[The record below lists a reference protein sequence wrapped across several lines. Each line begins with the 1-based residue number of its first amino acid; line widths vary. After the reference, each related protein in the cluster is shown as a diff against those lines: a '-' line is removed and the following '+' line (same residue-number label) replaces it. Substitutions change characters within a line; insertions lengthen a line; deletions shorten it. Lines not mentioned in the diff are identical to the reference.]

1 MRRRAFFT
9 LIELL
14 VVIAI
19 IAILAS
25 MLLPALAKARE
36 KARSVSCINQVKQLA
51 LGCIMYSGDWELM
64 PPSFMPG
71 KPATAD
77 QWNKIIEPKFVSNA
91 ALYRCPSSVDIPE
104 GQLSYGYNY
113 TYLTYNYPGHPVAG
127 GAYGYWG
134 CPLAAIK
141 VPASTIL
148 LGDSGTHWNS
158 TSGAALTSMAYV
170 INSGLPNT
178 NYCVYLNHNGFA
190 NLAFCDGHVSSQS
203 IGFCVTLWNFQV
215 DKP

>member
-19 IAILAS
+19 IAILAA
-25 MLLPALAKARE
+25 MMLPALAKARE
-36 KARSVSCINQVKQLA
+36 KARQISCVNQVKQIA
-51 LGCIMYSGDWELM
+51 LGCIMYSGDWERL
-64 PPSFMPG
+64 PASYMPG
-71 KPATAD
+71 QPAAVD
-77 QWNKIIEPKFVSNA
+77 MWHEMIEPKFADNL
-91 ALYRCPSSVDIPE
+91 ALYRCPSSADIPE

-113 TYLTYNYPGHPVAG
+113 YYLTYLYPGHPVAA

-134 CPLAAIK
+134 CPLAAIRA
-141 VPASTIL
+141 PSSTIL

-158 TSGAALTSMAYV
+158 ATGAPLPSMAYV
-170 INSGLPNT
+170 INYGAPNT

-190 NLAFCDGHVSSQS
+190 NLAFGDGHVSSQS
-203 IGFCVTLWNFQV
+203 VGFCTTQVNFMV
-215 DKP
+215 NKP